1 MRSSG
6 IAALGATTTACRTDA
21 SDQDR
26 VASAFITAALR
37 LAPVPLPP
45 AERDGVLPAEHVQML
60 PTELDSVAPVGRAPI
75 SAPYQG
81 RHRRRVADRLDFS
94 CQAARS

>member
-1 MRSSG
+1 MRGSG
-6 IAALGATTTACRTDA
+6 IAALGATTACRTDA

-37 LAPVPLPP
+37 LAPVAPV
-45 AERDGVLPAEHVQML
+45 A
-60 PTELDSVAPVGRAPI
+60 PTELPI
-75 SAPYQG
+75 SRHYQG

-94 CQAARS
+94 CQAARP